1 MRVKFSIAPDNTVTI
16 INEDQPDTYVKVET
30 DGDDKVVTVSAV
42 WSEHDIPLYRTE
54 PDPNAFIEEE
64 MQI

>member
-16 INEDQPDTYVKVET
+16 INEDQPDTYVRVVA

-42 WSEHDIPLYRTE
+42 WSEMDLPLE
-54 PDPNAFIEEE
+54 SPSEEFE
-64 MQI
+64 EDV